1 MRAYNLSGVIMYRD
15 IELCYFQIKG
25 GFITYEIA
33 DTSATTPYVPFE
45 FRDGYTASSVYD
57 WVNDR
62 LPEDGRQGLLREC
75 LEYGIQMNGDDILKF
90 NNGRVIDDPCWIK
103 FKTGP
108 QTYQEVLDA
117 KYK

>member
-1 MRAYNLSGVIMYRD
+1 MKMGEIEGIIMCKDY
-15 IELCYFQIKG
+15 ELCYFHYKDS
-25 GFITYEIA
+25 FVEYEPIGICP
-33 DTSATTPYVPFE
+33 DYTPFE
-45 FRDGYTASSVYD
+45 FITGYTAKNVID
-57 WVNDR
+57 WLFDR
-62 LPEDGRQGLLREC
+62 LPEDGRQGLVTLC
-75 LEYGIQMNGDDILKF
+75 QYYGIRMIGADILKF